1 MTLHPPAPS
10 DLGELVDAYAQTVRN
25 VIDVGRTT
33 RPGDESLPTDCPGW
47 SVLDQFAHI
56 ASTEAM
62 AAGEPLPEVDV
73 SRHGH
78 VRHAFGERIERY
90 LESRRGRSLEEV
102 LDELEERRDERLA
115 LYRSGTAWAQTPVA
129 GPFGPTTLGALLGIR
144 VFDIWMHEQDIRE
157 ALGRPG
163 GLESG
168 AASHTVAQLFA
179 ALPRIVAKTA
189 AIEPGNAVVLDLTG
203 PTTGRA
209 GVRVEEQDGRAVGV
223 PLFTGGTEDHGDAV
237 TTSLTMSTQVATRLA
252 GGRRNPQEA
261 HVVIHGDDAVAQ
273 RVLAALTITP

>member
-62 AAGEPLPEVDV
+62 AAGEPLPDVDV
-73 SRHGH
+73 SRHEH

-144 VFDIWMHEQDIRE
+144 VFDIWMHE
-157 ALGRPG
+157 
-163 GLESG
+163 
-168 AASHTVAQLFA
+168 
-179 ALPRIVAKTA
+179 
-189 AIEPGNAVVLDLTG
+189 
-203 PTTGRA
+203 
-209 GVRVEEQDGRAVGV
+209 
-223 PLFTGGTEDHGDAV
+223 
-237 TTSLTMSTQVATRLA
+237 
-252 GGRRNPQEA
+252 
-261 HVVIHGDDAVAQ
+261 
-273 RVLAALTITP
+273 

>member
-10 DLGELVDAYAQTVRN
+10 DLGELVEAYAHTVRS
-25 VIDVGRTT
+25 VIDLGRTT

-47 SVLDQFAHI
+47 SVLDQVAHV
-56 ASTEAM
+56 ASAEAM
-62 AAGEPLPEVDV
+62 VAGEPQPDVDV
-73 SRHGH
+73 SAHAH
-78 VRHAFGERIERY
+78 VRHAFGERMEKY
-90 LESRRGRSLEEV
+90 VESRRGRSLEEV
-102 LDELEERRDERLA
+102 LDELEERLEERLGV
-115 LYRSGTAWAQTPVA
+115 YRSGTEWADTPVQ
-129 GPFGPTTLGALLGIR
+129 GPFGPTTLGALLSVR

-163 GLESG
+163 DLESG

-209 GVRVEEQDGRAVGV
+209 GARVEERDGRAIGV
-223 PLFTGGTEDHGDAV
+223 PLFTGEADDHPDVV

-252 GGRRNPQEA
+252 GGRRRPEDV
-261 HVVIHGDDAVAQ
+261 HVVVHGDEAVAQ
-273 RVLAALTITP
+273 RVLAAMTITP